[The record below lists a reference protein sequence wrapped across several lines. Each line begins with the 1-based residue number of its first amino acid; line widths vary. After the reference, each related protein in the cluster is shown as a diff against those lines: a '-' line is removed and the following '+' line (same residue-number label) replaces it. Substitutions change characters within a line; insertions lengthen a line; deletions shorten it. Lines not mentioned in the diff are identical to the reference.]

1 MSRALVFVGAFN
13 PVTRAHVET
22 ADYARRELG
31 FDQVIFVPSK
41 QDYIRHDQEKDYAF
55 SDDLRL
61 HLLHKTAAGRPW
73 MKVSDYELNLDHQPR
88 TYQTLQALKEES
100 GQELRLLM
108 GSDKLPE
115 LQHGWKH
122 IPEICR
128 EFGIAVMSRNGDDTA
143 AIIRNDPYLSSLEPW
158 LTVVNV
164 PAIYQHISSSRIR
177 QALADGN
184 PETAAEYLPEELH
197 ELIPVMQKM
206 ETEK

>member
-1 MSRALVFVGAFN
+1 
-13 PVTRAHVET
+13 
-22 ADYARRELG
+22 
-31 FDQVIFVPSK
+31 
-41 QDYIRHDQEKDYAF
+41 
-55 SDDLRL
+55 
-61 HLLHKTAAGRPW
+61 
-73 MKVSDYELNLDHQPR
+73 
-88 TYQTLQALKEES
+88 
-100 GQELRLLM
+100 M

-143 AIIRNDPYLSSLEPW
+143 AIIRNDPYLASLEPW